1 MGIRIINEDLNL
13 SRAIDCEDYLEV
25 TINDRVYQYKP
36 TTGFTVEELVD
47 KFNGIKKHS
56 SGRALQ
62 WLKKNAIG
70 KRAEMVS
77 ESLTNSE
84 AEDIADFIMSNTHTD
99 KIDDLNIGDKTEDI
113 LSEMYGDSVNYFTM
127 DDTGVNSDIYSKLL
141 NIEDEDSC
149 IWYDYYVEQIYK
161 DENEE
166 IIKIECGDYDL
177 ILTVTDGFY
186 QALNF
191 GCTKEQLIGAIMKTE
206 TLTERLSSS
215 AGEVDMV
222 LDTDRVLA
230 EFIKTDL
237 KDMTSSLF
245 NKAVMEYHKIENMFL
260 GRVDPT
266 QRDSSTKR
274 IIHDWNKNSTLK
286 KFQKK
291 INEIARKMAN
301 GYGEIG
307 KYLSAAASK
316 MSNIVID
323 LSKRF

>member
-70 KRAEMVS
+70 KRADTVT
-77 ESLTNSE
+77 ESLSRDTADSISRFILNNTSSE
-84 AEDIADFIMSNTHTD
+84 N
-99 KIDDLNIGDKTEDI
+99 IDNLNIGDKAKEI
-113 LSEMYGDSVNYFTM
+113 LSDMYGNRINYFTV
-127 DDTGVNSDIYSKLL
+127 DDTGIDNPVYDSLLDI
-141 NIEDEDSC
+141 NNEDTC
-149 IWYDYYVEQIYK
+149 IWYDYYVEQIYQ
-161 DENEE
+161 DDNEE
-166 IIKIECGDYDL
+166 IIKIECGNYDL
-177 ILTVTDGFY
+177 ILSVTDGFY

-191 GCTKEQLIGAIMKTE
+191 GCTKEQLVDAIMNTE

-237 KDMTSSLF
+237 RDMTSSLF
-245 NKAVMEYHKIENMFL
+245 NRAVMEYHKIENLFL

-266 QRDSSTKR
+266 QEDNNTKK
-274 IIHDWNKNSTLK
+274 IVHDWNKNNTLK
-286 KFQKK
+286 KFQRK
-291 INEIARKMAN
+291 INEIAKKMAN
-301 GYGEIG
+301 GYGEVG
-307 KYLSAAASK
+307 KYLAAAASK

-323 LSKRF
+323 LSRRF